1 MATFKFTIIAAVAA
15 ASASISTGAFA
26 AAARTYA
33 PSEISEAI
41 IASPLR
47 PDFKHYA
54 YGIGRFAAIFAGSEA
69 SKTRY
74 GAMALSR
81 QHLASAGS
89 SPAEYADLDLQRQVD
104 LWAAVANQRFENL
117 STPQRRGLSA
127 KGGPYCVFDLDPAC
141 LVRKGA
147 PLARWASL
155 TKSTYFRADIADAI
169 VASDLHPVLKVH
181 ADDVARLVLDRA
193 GKSKCCAGTMG
204 VHRSDLAARGLTPH
218 EFEYMT
224 LQEQVDVWAA
234 IANSRLVTDQ
244 VGPIYA
250 TPEMLAR
257 LQPGR

>member
-1 MATFKFTIIAAVAA
+1 MGIFKFTIIAAVAA
-15 ASASISTGAFA
+15 ASASISKGAFA
-26 AAARTYA
+26 AGACTYA
-33 PSEISEAI
+33 PSEISQAI

-47 PDFKHYA
+47 PEFKHYA
-54 YGIGRFAAIFAGSEA
+54 YGIGRFAAIFAGSEV

-74 GAMALSR
+74 GAMAMSR

-89 SPAEYADLDLQRQVD
+89 STAEYVNLDLQQQVD
-104 LWAAVANQRFENL
+104 LWAAVANQRFESL
-117 STPQRRGLSA
+117 SAAQRRGLSA
-127 KGGPYCVFDLDPAC
+127 KGGPYCIFDLDPAC

-155 TKSTYFRADIADAI
+155 AKSTYFRAEIADAI
-169 VASDLHPVLKVH
+169 RASDLHPVLKVH
-181 ADDVARLVLDRA
+181 ADDVARIALGRA
-193 GKSKCCAGTMG
+193 GISNCCAGIMRI
-204 VHRSDLAARGLTPH
+204 HRSELAARGLTPH
-218 EFEYMT
+218 EFEYMS